1 MYPPIFRAEIAL
13 VLSFC
18 IQLPL
23 VAAEDGGHQ
32 VPRLEI
38 SETSIPIPVGL
49 SGGVEFIEGGDVLWA
64 VDERGRIVRQSGNS
78 WVDDGIVLGQ
88 GVAFAGTPTG
98 LIALG
103 GVKESGDF
111 SSSVVR
117 LEIQEGKVIPTEL
130 VPLPEGLSDASA
142 VVLKD
147 TLFLIG
153 GRTAKGGVGSGT
165 RMLTLNLAD
174 AAAGWMK
181 GESLP
186 GRARAK
192 PALSSHNGSIT
203 VIGGV
208 ALDQEGTGEA
218 LVENWSYRQV
228 PIEATSAR
236 GWKRLADLP
245 SVFFRPVAAPLG
257 QVQILVADTA
267 SAAPGDA
274 PSGKNLMAYNIV
286 TDAWTPFEAP
296 GVSVLDGFGK
306 SGQKFLLHPGGVSVL
321 LEAKPEVTLRRF
333 GWVDYGVIAL
343 YFVILG
349 FIGSRFTKQ
358 ESSEEFTLGN
368 RKVKWWAAGISMF
381 ATSASAISFMAVPAL
396 AFSTNLVWFLPV
408 LLLIPSY
415 FITAYF
421 IYPLLRRLNITS
433 TYEYLEQRFNR
444 TLRLLA
450 SGQCILLQTFGRGS
464 VVLLLPALAISL
476 ITGIDVLWAVAIMGV
491 CTLIYTVIGGF
502 EAVIWTEVF
511 QAVLMFMAP
520 VVIIVTALV
529 ALPGGVGEFFETGA
543 SYAKFDIA
551 LPTWDVTVPA
561 LWIMLLSGFVTT
573 VINPAGDQPVIQ
585 RVFSSPLAEV
595 RKVNATSNVCGIVI
609 GLLTQGMG
617 LVLFAYFHRFPQQFV
632 PESQIDQLVPL
643 YVTQAMPVGF
653 GGVIVA
659 AIFAAAMSTV
669 ASATNSVAT
678 IYVEDFH
685 PKSGKARTPEGQV
698 RLLRFVSLLVGVI
711 ATVTALGLGLFN
723 MKSLMIFWAQI
734 MALLGGGFVG
744 VYILGMFTK
753 RTNGFGAVGG
763 ALMSIVVAL
772 VLKYFTSAHW
782 ALYFPAAALSCIAF
796 GYFFSLFRPA
806 PVLRPGLT
814 VYHPV
819 PDSESKAAV

>member
-1 MYPPIFRAEIAL
+1 MKQSASSFLLTICLAL
-13 VLSFC
+13 L
-18 IQLPL
+18 LPAFAA
-23 VAAEDGGHQ
+23 VANAKESPVPTLAVSGSGLPSTSLPTGGSL
-32 VPRLEI
+32 RFL
-38 SETSIPIPVGL
+38 
-49 SGGVEFIEGGDVLWA
+49 EGGGVLWA
-64 VDERGRIVRQSGNS
+64 VDSSGWVGWLDGSEWKKTSRDFGR
-78 WVDDGIVLGQ
+78 DT
-88 GVAFAGTPTG
+88 AFAASPDG

-103 GVKESGDF
+103 GEEAGGVL
-111 SSSVVR
+111 SSAAFLLRAGGTAS
-117 LEIQEGKVIPTEL
+117 EL
-130 VPLPEGLSDASA
+130 PSFPEGVVGASA
-142 VVLKD
+142 VVLD
-147 TLFLIG
+147 DVLYVIG
-153 GRTAKGGVGSGT
+153 GRLGNSAALQTTPVW
-165 RMLTLNLAD
+165 TLDLNNLP
-174 AAAGWMK
+174 AGWVE
-181 GESLP
+181 GEALP
-186 GRARAK
+186 GRARANS
-192 PALSSHNGSIT
+192 AISAHNRTIT
-203 VIGGV
+203 VSGGV
-208 ALDQEGTGEA
+208 CVSENSL
-218 LVENWSYRQV
+218 LNENWSFRRQPV
-228 PIEATSAR
+228 EGTSAR

-245 SVFFRPVAAPLG
+245 EALDHPVAAVLG
-257 QVQILVADTA
+257 QVQLIVAETGGRGA
-267 SAAPGDA
+267 TSHP
-274 PSGKNLMAYNIV
+274 MFAYNLV
-286 TDAWTPFEAP
+286 TDAWTPFQTDVALAP
-296 GVSVLDGFGK
+296 FAFGNRNSALLIGSAD
-306 SGQKFLLHPGGVSVL
+306 SGELFS
-321 LEAKPEVTLRRF
+321 AKPETTLRRF
-333 GWVDYGVIAL
+333 GWVDYSVIAL
-343 YFVILG
+343 YFIILG
-349 FIGSRFTKQ
+349 VIGSRFTRQ

-368 RKVKWWAAGISMF
+368 RQVKWWAAGISMF

-476 ITGIDVLWAVAIMGV
+476 ITGLDVLWAVTIMGV
-491 CTLIYTVIGGF
+491 CTLIYTVSGGF

-511 QAVLMFMAP
+511 QAVLMFLAP

-529 ALPGGVGEFFETGA
+529 ALPGGFGEFWQTGTT
-543 SYAKFDIA
+543 YAKFDIA
-551 LPTWDVTVPA
+551 LLTWDVTVPA

-632 PESQIDQLVPL
+632 PESQLDQLVPL

-685 PKSGKARTPEGQV
+685 PKSRTAKSPEGQV

-711 ATVTALGLGLFN
+711 ATVTALALGLFN

-753 RTNGFGAVGG
+753 RTNGFGAVAG
-763 ALMSIVVAL
+763 ALMSIVVAM

-819 PDSESKAAV
+819 PDAESKAAA